1 MKVKTPAWVCV
12 FDDSTIFPSVALG
25 ADLAGDWK
33 EEEGAAS
40 EEGNDGRTLWI
51 LTEMARN

>member
-1 MKVKTPAWVCV
+1 M

-33 EEEGAAS
+33 EEEGDA
-40 EEGNDGRTLWI
+40 GQ
-51 LTEMARN
+51 